1 MHRLLALYA
10 LLIILF
16 CTELVCAMS
25 LKDAVQ
31 SSVVSNPRVLRTVKV
46 CLANEQAHKGAM
58 GGYYPALNAR
68 GEVGYEHSKSS
79 STVDAK
85 DGHRTLLR
93 KGVGL
98 EARQMLFDG
107 LATMQNVSRTRFKLN
122 ASAWSVSNSANDA
135 ALRLTE
141 AYLNVL
147 RQKEL
152 LKSASENVRIHERT
166 NQMIERRSESGVS
179 RNTDAVQSKG
189 RLAQASSNK
198 KTAQGHLKDAQIAF
212 YRVAGFKPARLRM
225 PRIKRN
231 WVPRTS
237 NRAVDQ
243 AIEYHPALR
252 AANSDILEALAQHK
266 GAKSTM
272 FPQIDLVGDISYNT
286 NLDGVKGDNNDRSIM
301 LKGTW
306 NLINGGRDFRRRRE
320 TAYLVQEAAE
330 VRNNTYRQ
338 IVENTKLAWVAY
350 KTNAGLQRDFKLH
363 MDAARSTIDAYAK
376 QFQLGQRTL
385 LDLLNSENEYFS
397 SKAIYVNTKYD
408 LMLAKYRV
416 IASMGLL
423 NDSLDI
429 DLSALG
435 GNTHHLDGIMDYP
448 NERRHRGHSHNH
460 HKHGGHNNRHGH
472 SDHKYHH
479 RHSDSHKHH
488 DHDRDTSYRKKSLWG
503 KEGGDHHQHSSY
515 ASRDDHNHNQ
525 TQWHKEGY
533 DEDDDYSHSRS
544 HRAHNRDDSRHDGRR
559 NRSFRRASHDF
570 NEAREYRYSKRRSTK
585 HASNKNYTIQ
595 LLGTTSEST
604 VRKFMQRTGIRDMAS
619 YYKTERKDG
628 EPWYI
633 LTYGKYNSRTAAVDA
648 IADLPSDVAKH
659 QPWPRTDES
668 MQFAQMLYGA
678 ESESL
683 FA

>member
-1 MHRLLALYA
+1 MYRLFSLCSF
-10 LLIILF
+10 LIILF
-16 CTELVCAMS
+16 CTEMVCAMS
-25 LKDAVQ
+25 LKDAIQ

-46 CLANEQAHKGAM
+46 CLANEQGHKGAM
-58 GGYYPALNAR
+58 GGYFPALNAR
-68 GEVGYEHSKSS
+68 GEIGYEHSENS
-79 STVDAK
+79 STAAAK
-85 DGHRTLLR
+85 GGHRTLLR
-93 KGVGL
+93 KGAGL

-122 ASAWSVSNSANDA
+122 ASAWSVSNAANDA

-147 RQKEL
+147 RQREL
-152 LKSASENVRIHERT
+152 LRSAAENVRIHQRT
-166 NQMIERRSESGVS
+166 SQMIERRSESGVS
-179 RNTDAVQSKG
+179 RNTDAVQSRG
-189 RLAQASSNK
+189 RLAQADSNK
-198 KTAQGHLKDAQIAF
+198 KTAQGHLKDAEIAF

-231 WVPRTS
+231 WLPRTS

-272 FPQIDLVGDISYNT
+272 FPQIDLVGDISYNK
-286 NLDGVKGDNNDRSIM
+286 NLDGVQGNNNDRSIM

-320 TAYLVQEAAE
+320 TAYLVQESAE

-338 IVENTKLAWVAY
+338 IVENTKLAWVSY
-350 KTNAGLQRDFKLH
+350 KTNRGLQKDFKRH

-397 SKAIYVNTKYD
+397 SKSIYVNTKYD

-448 NERRHRGHSHNH
+448 NERRHRGHNH
-460 HKHGGHNNRHGH
+460 HKHSGYNNQHEHSGCKCNHRNEHRDHHKHGDSH
-472 SDHKYHH
+472 KHHDHKNYHMH
-479 RHSDSHKHH
+479 AGNHKHH
-488 DHDRDTSYRKKSLWG
+488 DHDRDTHRKSLWS
-503 KEGGDHHQHSSY
+503 KEGFEDDDHSSY
-515 ASRDDHNHNQ
+515 ARDDHHNRS
-525 TQWHKEGY
+525 QWHKEGY
-533 DEDDDYSHSRS
+533 DEDDYSSHRSS
-544 HRAHNRDDSRHDGRR
+544 HRAHNH
-559 NRSFRRASHDF
+559 NDF
-570 NEAREYRYSKRRSTK
+570 NEDKGYRYSKRRSHK

-604 VRKFMQRTGIRDMAS
+604 VRKFMRRTGISDMAS
-619 YYKTERKDG
+619 YYKTERSNG

-633 LTYGKYNSRTAAVDA
+633 LTYGKYSSRRAAVDA

-659 QPWPRTDES
+659 QPWPRTNKS
-668 MQFAQMLYGA
+668 MQFAQILYGA